1 MERSG
6 KEMHD
11 TQPQAYVIGLKIENT
26 VQGNQ
31 QVEELAS
38 TTQTRGGGGGMGE
51 EAGKRDSFPLTR
63 FQL

>member
-1 MERSG
+1 MEDGKVR

-38 TTQTRGGGGGMGE
+38 TTQTRGWGRGDGRRG
-51 EAGKRDSFPLTR
+51 R
-63 FQL
+63 